1 MYDLIS
7 LKLLFLSHAFNYQID
22 VNKFSIKFYEK
33 YHLLLIGAFTVLIQ
47 YFSSSLYL
55 IYIEELFCETIR
67 SNTSLK
73 AEQDVQKIRASV
85 PLPQVQIK
93 TKGAQALSDV
103 SVLNKLTVQG
113 CRLFWLMENII
124 VPSSS

>member
-73 AEQDVQKIRASV
+73 AEQGVQKIRASV

-113 CRLFWLMENII
+113 CWLFWLMENII
-124 VPSSS
+124 VPSLS

>member
-7 LKLLFLSHAFNYQID
+7 LKLLFLSHASNYQID

-93 TKGAQALSDV
+93 GAQALSDV

-124 VPSSS
+124 VPSLS